1 MEIIKGKMAEEV
13 AKKKWT
19 YKKKEESVYAKLPPQ
34 ATELEDAVL
43 GALMLEKDA
52 YSAVCDTLSP
62 DCFYKETNKLI
73 YEAMLEL
80 VAEQDPIDMLTV
92 QQKLHQQGKLEEV
105 GGAYHIAKLTAN
117 VTSSV
122 HVEYHARILAQK
134 ALARQIINYS
144 TEIMKLAYDES
155 MDVDDVVQRAES
167 ELFKISNN
175 SLKKDFVG
183 IGDVVTEAIRRIE
196 DAGKRPEG
204 LSGIASG
211 FHALDKITSGW
222 QRSDLVIIAAR
233 PAMGK
238 TAFVLSMAK
247 NIAERGVPIAVFS
260 LEMSNIQ
267 LTNRLLVNATEI
279 PAEKIKN
286 GKLEPQEW
294 ERLNRLSRPLETMHI
309 FLDDSAG
316 LSIMELN
323 TKARRLV
330 KDHGVKLIIIDYL
343 QLMNASGMKF
353 GSREQEVSM
362 ISRSLKQLA
371 KELDIPVIALSQLN
385 RGVEKTEDKRPGL
398 ADLRE
403 SGAIEQDADMV
414 LFIHRPEYYKITED
428 AQGNDLRGIA
438 QIIIAK
444 HRNGA
449 VGDVNLRFVSQL
461 ARFQN
466 LEDEF
471 ESSVG
476 SAPTSRIGQGSRFN
490 NLSSVPSDFNP
501 VSNPAPNSGGNND
514 YPF

>member
-1 MEIIKGKMAEEV
+1 MAEEV

-19 YKKKEESVYAKLPPQ
+19 YKKKEESNNYAKLPPQ

-62 DCFYKETNKLI
+62 DCFYKDSNKLI

-80 VAEQDPIDMLTV
+80 VANQEPIDMLTV
-92 QQKLHQQGKLEEV
+92 QQQLHKQGKLEEA
-105 GGAYHIAKLTAN
+105 GGAYHIAKLTAG
-117 VTSSV
+117 VTSTV

-144 TEIMKLAYDES
+144 SEIMKLAYEET
-155 MDVDDVVQRAES
+155 MDIDDVVQRAES

-279 PAEKIKN
+279 PGEKIKN
-286 GKLEPQEW
+286 GKLDPSEW
-294 ERLNRLSRPLETMHI
+294 ERLNRLSRPLEMMHI

-385 RGVEKTEDKRPGL
+385 RGVEKSEDKRPGL

-414 LFIHRPEYYKITED
+414 LFIHRPEYYHIKED
-428 AQGNDLRGIA
+428 AQGNSLEGIA

-449 VGDVNLRFVSQL
+449 VGDVNLRFVSEL

-466 LEDEF
+466 LEDDYNDDNRST
-471 ESSVG
+471 SSR
-476 SAPTSRIGQGSRFN
+476 STGQGSRFN
-490 NLSSVPSDFNP
+490 NISTTSDF
-501 VSNPAPNSGGNND
+501 SSASSPAPSNGGSNND
-514 YPF
+514 FPF